1 MATTLIL
8 IAATAAA
15 WLLATIWRRVI
26 YVPKVN
32 ITYFAFE
39 GDNSATRYIAEA
51 GSLLAR
57 GYEKVRLVLTI
68 LAHFLLTRQNQNQY
82 TKNGQPFAIRN
93 ASDPKRP
100 VAILPLRYLEE
111 VKNAPQSK
119 LSFPLF
125 MEKVLEVSLRI
136 WAARASNHDVLLG
149 FDKLIQPMQ
158 EAVAKAY
165 DKEMPPCS
173 DWTLINPYHLIAQSF
188 ARIATR
194 VLVGPELCEGRWL
207 TLSRDYINSVTRA
220 PGVVRHKYP
229 PWLRWVAKYIEPSVH
244 AVLKYRREGA
254 ELLRPVLEARIAELD
269 NTVPQT
275 VGGKE
280 RHERQHEDAIQWLLE
295 EFRAR
300 GKKLT
305 PDTLAQSIY
314 VIMTAAVDS
323 TSSTALWML
332 FDLLDHPDAM
342 AEIREEILRVSGGS
356 ADFVWTRQALG
367 ELRVLDSFMR
377 ESLRV
382 HSFTQITVERM
393 AAEPFTF
400 KDGLH
405 IPKFSQLAFP
415 RYPYGMDSDVN
426 PDPKTFDYKRHLKK
440 RTGED
445 ATKFHFASVSD
456 DTLAWGTGMHACPG
470 RFLAQEALK
479 LIFLRLVSRYDIK
492 HDGEKRPGPDRMMG
506 LFMGP
511 DASANI
517 LVKEVSSSA

>member
-1 MATTLIL
+1 
-8 IAATAAA
+8 
-15 WLLATIWRRVI
+15 
-26 YVPKVN
+26 
-32 ITYFAFE
+32 
-39 GDNSATRYIAEA
+39 
-51 GSLLAR
+51 
-57 GYEKVRLVLTI
+57 
-68 LAHFLLTRQNQNQY
+68 
-82 TKNGQPFAIRN
+82 
-93 ASDPKRP
+93 
-100 VAILPLRYLEE
+100 
-111 VKNAPQSK
+111 
-119 LSFPLF
+119 
-125 MEKVLEVSLRI
+125 MEKASVIKDICGPEMTEEAQTI
-136 WAARASNHDVLLG
+136 ARMDLNKALN
-149 FDKLIQPMQ
+149 KLIQPMQ
-158 EAVAKAY
+158 EVVAKAY
-165 DKEMPPCS
+165 DKEMPACS
-173 DWTLINPYHLIAQSF
+173 DWTSINPYHLIAQNF

-194 VLVGPELCEGRWL
+194 VMVGPELCEGRWL
-207 TLSRDYINSVTRA
+207 TLSRDYINSVTKA
-220 PGVVRHKYP
+220 PGVVRHKYH
-229 PWLRWVAKYIEPSVH
+229 PWLRWVAKYVEPSVH

-269 NTVPQT
+269 STAPRT
-275 VGGKE
+275 LGGKE

-300 GKKLT
+300 GKKPT
-305 PDTLAQSIY
+305 PDAVAQSIY
-314 VIMTAAVDS
+314 VIMTAAIDS

-356 ADFVWTRQALG
+356 ADFAWTRQALG

-393 AAEPFTF
+393 AAVPFTF

-405 IPKFSQLAFP
+405 IPRFSQLAFP
-415 RYPYGMDSDVN
+415 RYPYGMDSDLN
-426 PDPKTFDYKRHLKK
+426 PDPKTFYYKRHLKK

-445 ATKFHFASVSD
+445 AAKFHFASVSD

-511 DASANI
+511 DSSANI

>member
-1 MATTLIL
+1 MTTTLIL

-32 ITYFAFE
+32 LPYFAFE
-39 GDNSATRYIAEA
+39 GDNSATRYIAEG
-51 GSLLAR
+51 GSLLVR
-57 GYEKVRLVLTI
+57 GYEK
-68 LAHFLLTRQNQNQY
+68 
-82 TKNGQPFAIRN
+82 
-93 ASDPKRP
+93 ASVIKDICGPEMT
-100 VAILPLRYLEE
+100 EE
-111 VKNAPQSK
+111 VQT
-119 LSFPLF
+119 
-125 MEKVLEVSLRI
+125 I
-136 WAARASNHDVLLG
+136 ARMDLNKALN
-149 FDKLIQPMQ
+149 KLIQPMQ
-158 EAVAKAY
+158 EVVAKAY

-173 DWTLINPYHLIAQSF
+173 DWTLINPHHLIAQNF

-194 VLVGPELCEGRWL
+194 VLLGPELCEGRWL
-207 TLSRDYINSVTRA
+207 TLSRDYINSVIRA

-229 PWLRWVAKYIEPSVH
+229 SWLRWVAKYIEPSVH

-269 NTVPQT
+269 NTAPQT

-280 RHERQHEDAIQWLLE
+280 RHERKHEDAIQWLLE

-342 AEIREEILRVSGGS
+342 AEIRDEILRVSGGS

-405 IPKFSQLAFP
+405 IPRFSQLAFP

-440 RTGED
+440 RTGKD
-445 ATKFHFASVSD
+445 AAKFHFASVSD

-511 DASANI
+511 DGSANI